1 MPRQFL
7 VETAR
12 IGVAR
17 TLSGVTVDTSLGC
30 ACAQSEI
37 PVYPRD
43 RPVVLRVYVPPGPS
57 GAVPHAFIVARHF
70 VVSRGR
76 RLRIACQC
84 SRHLGPRFHVGAPFR
99 YGRKRVVLGW
109 HQFGANATIR
119 GRWSAQL
126 VGGAG
131 AGANGGNVYAI
142 TVQIGS
148 IVQSGP
154 FAQPYTQSIL
164 QPTDV
169 IGGSFITGAS
179 IGFGVGGGGLRFDDF
194 GGLNQIIIDNTG
206 TFGDAGY
213 RMRVDPNFDPQGL
226 SALPSLMP
234 TYASVA
240 ADGSVGF
247 ATNFDVSSL
256 WAGITDVSSLFNGNL
271 AEYQVRGFNSSFF
284 VEVVQVPAPGAMA
297 LLGVAGL
304 AHRRRR

>member
-1 MPRQFL
+1 MRSSSL
-7 VETAR
+7 VLLSSLAVAGCASLASAAVISGPVTAS
-12 IGVAR
+12 VL
-17 TLSGVTVDTSLGC
+17 LSGTGGNVSYSAGINKQGGIADTGTLIG
-30 ACAQSEI
+30 
-37 PVYPRD
+37 
-43 RPVVLRVYVPPGPS
+43 
-57 GAVPHAFIVARHF
+57 
-70 VVSRGR
+70 
-76 RLRIACQC
+76 
-84 SRHLGPRFHVGAPFR
+84 
-99 YGRKRVVLGW
+99 
-109 HQFGANATIR
+109 QFGANAAIR

-126 VGGAG
+126 IGGAG

-154 FAQPYTQSIL
+154 FAQPYTQAIL

-169 IGGSFITGAS
+169 LGGSFITGAS

-256 WAGITDVSSLFNGNL
+256 YAGITDVSSLFNGNL

-297 LLGVAGL
+297 LLGFAGL
-304 AHRRRR
+304 ARRRRR